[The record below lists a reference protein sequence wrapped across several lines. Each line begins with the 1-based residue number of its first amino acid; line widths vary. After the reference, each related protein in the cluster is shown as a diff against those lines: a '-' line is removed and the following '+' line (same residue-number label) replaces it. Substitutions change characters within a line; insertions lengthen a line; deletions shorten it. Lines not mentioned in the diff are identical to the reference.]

1 MKLFSRIATFLPL
14 GVTLI
19 WLQFLPDRVPLHYDY
34 AGNIDRWG
42 SKWENLLLPG
52 VVLVMG
58 VICWFVVRNGL
69 RKAGADEKQKAHAE
83 TNVKVIRI
91 VMIATGLFFT
101 VMQAFLLYKAG
112 REAAA
117 GGTAESVD
125 LNRVTAVCMGVLFL
139 ILGNY
144 MPKAKRN
151 SMVGFRCGWTM
162 FNDVTWQKSNRFSG
176 VALMLSGLFTAVCA
190 ILLPKGWAI
199 PGTLVLLTAA
209 MVVCL
214 FYAAKVYREE
224 KAKG

>member
-1 MKLFSRIATFLPL
+1 MKLFSRITTLLPL
-14 GVTLI
+14 AVTLI
-19 WLQFLPDRVPLHYDY
+19 WLQFLPNRVPLYYDY

-52 VVLVMG
+52 VVLLMG
-58 VICWFVVRNGL
+58 VICWFVERSGL
-69 RKAGADEKQKAHAE
+69 RKAAEDEKQKAHAE
-83 TNVKVIRI
+83 ANGKVIRI
-91 VMIATGLFFT
+91 VMIAAGLFFT

-139 ILGNY
+139 VLGNY

-176 VALMLSGLFTAVCA
+176 FALMVSGLLTAVCA
-190 ILLPKGWAI
+190 IRLPEAWTI
-199 PGTLVLLTAA
+199 PGTLIMLTAA
-209 MVVCL
+209 VVVCL

-224 KAKG
+224 KTKE